1 MLTSRLRGERIQFAH
16 LVFFSDKKVQLSI
29 KFLKKHKNRIV
40 FWGLFLTVFVN
51 IVCFQKNT
59 IATVLE
65 PEEQFLSPVI
75 LNSLERTVEIKM
87 QEARQNNLN
96 KYQGKIIEKINPKTS
111 DKIIALTFDDG
122 PDGKTT
128 LQVLDILERYEVKGT
143 FFLIGENV
151 KKYPYVTRRIVE
163 LGHAIG
169 NHTLTHAYRSMSP
182 ESAQREIE
190 ETANEIAPFTPNRP
204 LLFRPPLGRMNN
216 GLVEYAKEHDYLT
229 VLWSINSEDSVGYP
243 GVKTIAANVI
253 NRAHSGGIVLLHDAP
268 WYRWKTIAALPI
280 IIERLK
286 GQGYRFVTVPE
297 LLTLAK
303 ETPR

>member
-1 MLTSRLRGERIQFAH
+1 
-16 LVFFSDKKVQLSI
+16 
-29 KFLKKHKNRIV
+29 
-40 FWGLFLTVFVN
+40 
-51 IVCFQKNT
+51 
-59 IATVLE
+59 
-65 PEEQFLSPVI
+65 
-75 LNSLERTVEIKM
+75 M
-87 QEARQNNLN
+87 QETQQDNLN
-96 KYQGKIIEKINPKTS
+96 KYQGKVIEKVTPKTS

-128 LQVLDILERYEVKGT
+128 LQVLDILGRYQVKAT

-169 NHTLTHAYRSMSP
+169 NHTLTHAYKVMSP
-182 ESAQREIE
+182 ESAAQEIE
-190 ETANEIAPFTPNRP
+190 KTADEIAQFTRNRP
-204 LLFRPPLGRMNN
+204 LLFRPPLGNMNN
-216 GLVEYAKEHDYLT
+216 GLVEYARNHNYLT

-243 GVKTIAANVI
+243 GVNTIAANVI

-268 WYRWKTIAALPI
+268 WYRWKTIATLPT

-286 GQGYRFVTVPE
+286 AQGYRFVTVPE

-303 ETPR
+303 GTPN